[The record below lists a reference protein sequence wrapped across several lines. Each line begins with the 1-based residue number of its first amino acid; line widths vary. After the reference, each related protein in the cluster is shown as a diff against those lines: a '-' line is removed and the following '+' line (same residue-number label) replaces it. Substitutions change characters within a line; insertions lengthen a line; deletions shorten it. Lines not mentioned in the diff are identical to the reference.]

1 MPRILPDRGS
11 FFEGLALFALGSIA
25 GSVLITLLYLS
36 HPRAA
41 APIAEAAT
49 RVVVAKVEAAQS
61 AGLGLEVGILLSN
74 LLALGIIVLFPAF
87 AYRVERDR
95 RFAYSTVPRL
105 MMVLIGFESI
115 GITSPPLSD
124 TASYLFF
131 LLYLLPHGVL
141 EFSSLAVAYTI
152 AREGF
157 SAARFGFAFLL
168 LIPAAY
174 IETNISLGFAE
185 AALRVLSG

>member
-1 MPRILPDRGS
+1 MRQILPDGRS

-25 GSVLITLLYLS
+25 GSVLITLLYLA
-36 HPRAA
+36 HPKAA

-49 RVVVAKVEAAQS
+49 RVVIAKVEATQS

-74 LLALGIIVLFPAF
+74 LLALAVIVLFPAF

-115 GITSPPLSD
+115 GLTSPPLSD
-124 TASYLFF
+124 TVSYLFF

-141 EFSSLAVAYTI
+141 EFSSLALAYTI

-157 SAARFGFAFLL
+157 NTARFGFAFLL

-174 IETNISLGFAE
+174 IETNISLNFAG
-185 AALRVLSG
+185 AMVQLLSG